1 MLLKDYLNGLKQAQ
15 KLSWKDISELSGMSE
30 DTVRSIF
37 YGNTADPRLSTI
49 TRLVYALGGKLDD
62 IEKDNNIKINK
73 DIISLAES
81 YEQRL
86 KDKDEQINALKKD
99 KRTFMIVSGVLVL
112 FIIGMLVADI
122 FIGSH
127 GWIVY
132 K

>member
-15 KLSWKDISELSGMSE
+15 NLSWKDISELSGMSE

-62 IEKDNNIKINK
+62 ITLDKTNIKK
-73 DIISLAES
+73 DIIPLVES
-81 YEQRL
+81 YENRL
-86 KDKDEQINALKKD
+86 KDKDERIKSLKRD
-99 KRTFMIVSGVLVL
+99 KHTFMIVSGVLVL
-112 FIIGMLVADI
+112 FIIFMLVADI
-122 FIGSH
+122 LIGSH
-127 GWIVY
+127 GWFVY

>member
-1 MLLKDYLNGLKQAQ
+1 MLLKDYLNGLKQTQ

-62 IEKDNNIKINK
+62 ITLDKTNIKK
-73 DIISLAES
+73 DIIPLIES

-86 KDKDEQINALKKD
+86 KDKDERIKSLKKD

-112 FIIGMLVADI
+112 FIIFMLIADI
-122 FIGSH
+122 LIGSR
-127 GWIVY
+127 GWILY
-132 K
+132 R

>member
-62 IEKDNNIKINK
+62 ITLDKTNIKK
-73 DIISLAES
+73 DIILLGES

-86 KDKDEQINALKKD
+86 KDKDEQIKVLRKE
-99 KRTFMIVSGVLVL
+99 KRTIVILLVILVCLVFSVL
-112 FIIGMLVADI
+112 IADI
-122 FIGSH
+122 LIGSR
-127 GWIVY
+127 GWILY

>member
-1 MLLKDYLNGLKQAQ
+1 
-15 KLSWKDISELSGMSE
+15 MSE

-49 TRLVYALGGKLDD
+49 TKLVYALGGKLDD
-62 IEKDNNIKINK
+62 ITLDKTNIKK
-73 DIISLAES
+73 DIIPLIES

-86 KDKDEQINALKKD
+86 KDKDERIKSLKKD

-112 FIIGMLVADI
+112 FIIFMLVADI
-122 FIGSH
+122 LIGSR
-127 GWIVY
+127 GWILY